1 MIVKSLRALV
11 LLGLFF
17 VYSCQDSKQKDDQ
30 KITIDLLQLND
41 VYEISPLEGGK
52 VGGLARVETLHRE
65 LLQKNPNTLM
75 FMAGD
80 FLNPSLIGTLKYKG
94 ERIRGRQMIETMNAM
109 DFDLVTFGNHEFD
122 LKYSDLQKRLDE
134 SCFPWTSANTAHI
147 LGNDMEPFYTMKDNT
162 KLYIPET
169 YVFDLENK
177 SGTKFRLGVF
187 SICVDSN
194 PKKYVKY
201 YDYFEK
207 AQLAYDALKDN
218 VDVVIGFTHLNKEDD
233 LKILEQ
239 LPNVPLI
246 MGGHEHYNMYLE
258 AKSGGIVAKADAN
271 AKTVYVHHLTI
282 DKKTKKVDLKSDLIP
297 ITDKIANEK
306 SIQKI
311 VLKWQA
317 ILDAKVKNITQN
329 PEEVVFVAKTP
340 LDAREK
346 TIRHKQSNMG
356 EIITNAF
363 IYGSRNHAE
372 MAIVNSGSIRI
383 DDQLQG
389 EIVAMDWFRALPYGG
404 SAIDVTIK
412 GDLLVQVLD
421 YGKSHE
427 GTGAYLQRSPNVNFE
442 EGKWKI
448 GNKIIDPKKN
458 YNIVVSDY
466 LLKGFDIPLLKEDA
480 KGIVKVDK
488 PKEGDVNYD
497 IRNAI
502 IAYLKD
508 NK

>member
-1 MIVKSLRALV
+1 MIAKSLRALI

-17 VYSCQDSKQKDDQ
+17 VYSCEKNNKDDQ
-30 KITIDLLQLND
+30 KITVDLLQLND

-65 LLQKNPNTLM
+65 LLQKNPNTYM

-80 FLNPSLIGTLKYKG
+80 FLNPSLIGTLKYQG

-134 SCFPWTSANTAHI
+134 SCFPWTSANTGHI
-147 LGNDMEPFYTMKDNT
+147 LGNSIEPFYTTKDST
-162 KLYIPET
+162 KLYIPDT
-169 YVFDLENK
+169 YIFDLENK
-177 SGTKFRLGVF
+177 AGTKFRLGVF

-207 AQLAYDALKDN
+207 AQQAYDSLKDK
-218 VDVVIGFTHLNKEDD
+218 VDVVIGFTHLKKEDD

-246 MGGHEHYNMYLE
+246 MGGHEHYNMYLK
-258 AKSGGIVAKADAN
+258 ASTGGILAKADAN
-271 AKTVYVHHLTI
+271 AKTVYLHHLTI
-282 DKKTKKVDLKSDLIP
+282 DKETKKVSLQSDLIP
-297 ITDKIANEK
+297 ITDSIKPEK
-306 SIQKI
+306 SVQKI
-311 VLKWQA
+311 VTKWQA

-329 PEEVVFVAKTP
+329 PEEVVYFAKTP

-356 EIITNAF
+356 AIITNAF
-363 IYGSRNHAE
+363 LYGSKNHAE

-383 DDQLQG
+383 DDQLEG
-389 EIVAMDWFRALPYGG
+389 NIIAMDWFRTLPYGG
-404 SAIDVTIK
+404 SAIDITITGK
-412 GDLLVQVLD
+412 LLKEVLD
-421 YGKSHE
+421 YGESHN
-427 GTGAYLQRSPNVNFE
+427 GTGAYLQRSPNVTLENDV
-442 EGKWKI
+442 WKI
-448 GNKIIDPKKN
+448 AGKPLNEKNN

-480 KGIVKVDK
+480 KGVLAVNK